1 MWGTI
6 LALFTRKL
14 RDELHTTCDS
24 IREELDDHREAINEQ
39 SRDVL
44 EVRDVLSE
52 FDEKIEK
59 LSGRIDELYLLLG
72 ADTALS
78 EREKTLVALLH
89 TPHSI
94 AAVGAF
100 LGVSEAGVGRALRV
114 LDLKGVTVTQ
124 LTDGSVT
131 TNAAIKNNTSLQ
143 RYL

>member
-1 MWGTI
+1 

-14 RDELHTTCDS
+14 RDELHSTCDS

-72 ADTALS
+72 ADTAVTA
-78 EREKTLVALLH
+78 REQALVVFLQ
-89 TPHSI
+89 TPRSFDDV
-94 AAVGAF
+94 AAWLA
-100 LGVSEAGVGRALRV
+100 VSPAGVDRV
-114 LDLKGVTVTQ
+114 LHVLTLKGVAVHQ
-124 LTDGSVT
+124 YAHEGIVVVT
-131 TNAAIKNNTSLQ
+131 TNSALKGMHSLQ
-143 RYL
+143 SYL